1 MENYEYAIKKKLQNI
16 AIVSRKWFSKH
27 THTKEKRRK
36 SMEVLNSKS
45 SLDKWKIHSTCE
57 ENEI

>member
-27 THTKEKRRK
+27 THMKEKRRK

-45 SLDKWKIHSTCE
+45 SLDK
-57 ENEI
+57 

>member
-27 THTKEKRRK
+27 THTRKKKEEKVWK
-36 SMEVLNSKS
+36 S
-45 SLDKWKIHSTCE
+45 
-57 ENEI
+57 